1 MKCPRGEREAGVP
14 ERENGRE
21 IPPADAGPGPAVARP
36 NPRVVQRLPDRPS
49 EQCPPPHI
57 QVFPS
62 QSGTDT
68 AEETG
73 PSTAGTV
80 PYHHHTMRGQ
90 AAAPWGCLT
99 KSPHMLYGLGL
110 KGTPQSSAFSFLP
123 DPYFLFQWEEHVRQ
137 TPPQGLC
144 PLGVAL

>member
-1 MKCPRGEREAGVP
+1 MGERYPLQMRDQGQLWPGQTPGWGGGSLTAPQNNAHPLTSRCFLPSQGQTQLRKQAHLLP
-14 ERENGRE
+14 T
-21 IPPADAGPGPAVARP
+21 AGP
-36 NPRVVQRLPDRPS
+36 
-49 EQCPPPHI
+49 
-57 QVFPS
+57 
-62 QSGTDT
+62 
-68 AEETG
+68 
-73 PSTAGTV
+73 V